1 MEIVASTVVVSGE
14 DGRTGS
20 VVVDVLTGSTAVGM
34 IGAGTNGGTTAGILL
49 WVEV

>member
-1 MEIVASTVVVSGE
+1 MLDCVVSGE

-20 VVVDVLTGSTAVGM
+20 VVVDVLTGSTAVGI
-34 IGAGTNGGTTAGILL
+34 IGAGTNGGTTAGIGV